1 VFGPT
6 FWPRLRILESGG
18 KYPDAQHGR
27 AACGEFSR
35 RVLEVCCENAV
46 GKIFGGTVVISTMLL
61 VCAVVASLGVGV
73 LVAYAVCVSMFEAF
87 RIHARQVAAARVV
100 AVRMDVVE
108 G

>member
-1 VFGPT
+1 M
-6 FWPRLRILESGG
+6 
-18 KYPDAQHGR
+18 
-27 AACGEFSR
+27 
-35 RVLEVCCENAV
+35 
-46 GKIFGGTVVISTMLL
+46 ISTMLL